1 MFQTTEQN
9 KTLGEKKKKKTNEI
23 NKINKWDN

>member
-9 KTLGEKKKKKTNEI
+9 KTLGEKKKKTNEI